1 MPEIIFEDARYDYK
15 TLRASVFR
23 ILDRFA
29 GAITTET
36 RVLIKPNLLAP
47 APPERAMVTHPMI
60 VRAAAEYTIEKGARP
75 LIADSPAMGTF
86 NRVLKEGGFVKA
98 LSGLDIECR
107 EFRESVSVDIGP
119 PFNKIEL
126 SRDAVEAD
134 VIINLPK
141 LKTHSQ
147 MLLTLGVK
155 NLFGCVVGMRKPEWH
170 FRTGEDRE
178 TFARLLVLI
187 CRTLNPAVTIM
198 DGILAMEGQGPGKG
212 GTPRELGVIIGA
224 GNPFECD
231 AAVCGMLGL
240 DPGRLLTDRIAGEM
254 GFHGP
259 PLEMEGTIPAV
270 TGFRL
275 PEMGPLVFG
284 PSIFHGLIRRHFVQ
298 RPEADKYC
306 RLCGECWNYCP
317 VGAIKKAKKKVSF
330 DYGKCIRC
338 YCCLEV
344 CPAGAIHTAET
355 MPGKILRKALRKH

>member
-1 MPEIIFEDARYDYK
+1 MAEIIFETARYDYE
-15 TLRASVFR
+15 TLRTTIFR
-23 ILDRFA
+23 VLDRFA
-29 GAITTET
+29 GTITGQT
-36 RVLIKPNLLAP
+36 RVLIKPNFLAP
-47 APPERAMVTHPMI
+47 APPEKAMITHPLI
-60 VRAAAEYTIEKGARP
+60 VRVAAEYCIERGARP

-86 NRVLKEGGFVKA
+86 PRVLKEGGFMKE
-98 LSGLDIECR
+98 LSGLDVEYR
-107 EFRESVSVDIGP
+107 EFRESVPVDIGP

-126 SRDAVEAD
+126 SSDAVEAD
-134 VIINLPK
+134 IIINLPK

-178 TFARLLVLI
+178 MFARLLVLI
-187 CRTLNPAVTIM
+187 CKTLNPAVTIM

-224 GNPFECD
+224 GDPFECD

-240 DPGRLLTDRIAGEM
+240 EPGRLLTNRIAGEM
-254 GFHGP
+254 GLNGP
-259 PLEMEGTIPAV
+259 SLAAGGSAPRV
-270 TGFRL
+270 DGFRL
-275 PEMGPLVFG
+275 PEIGNLVFG
-284 PSIFHGLIRRHFVQ
+284 PKIFHGLMRRHLVQ
-298 RPEADKYC
+298 RPEADKDC

-317 VGAIKKAKKKVSF
+317 VGAIKKEKKKVSF

-355 MPGKILRKALRKH
+355 MPGKILRKALRKP